1 MQNLWDKKAKTYT
14 RFDGNLNKFG
24 KELFSK
30 LDEFKINFQDKSI
43 LDVGCGTGVYSLYL
57 AKNAKVVTCL
67 DSSQEMLKC
76 LQNDAK
82 KFNITNINIINE
94 AFDEF
99 KNYDKF
105 DIAFLTMSPSLQDKT
120 SFDKFINLG
129 SQKIYL
135 NWNTPRY
142 SSLIEP
148 FLKHE
153 KKADYTT
160 TANELQ
166 KYLEIK
172 NIAYK
177 THIFHE
183 KRELKRDFNSA
194 YENILWHLEINK
206 INIQPTLVKDNLQK
220 IYKNDIIMETII
232 SEMKLLVF

>member
-14 RFDGNLNKFG
+14 RFDGNLSEFG

-30 LDEFKINFQDKSI
+30 LDEFNIDFKNKSI
-43 LDVGCGTGVYSLYL
+43 LDIGCGTGVYSLYL
-57 AKNAKVVTCL
+57 AKNAKFITCL
-67 DSSQEMLKC
+67 DSSQEMLKY

-94 AFDEF
+94 TFDEF
-99 KNYDKF
+99 KSNDKF

-129 SQKIYL
+129 NQKVYL
-135 NWNTPRY
+135 NWNIPRY

-148 FLKHE
+148 FLKNE
-153 KKADYTT
+153 RKANYVTI
-160 TANELQ
+160 ANELQ

-172 NIAYK
+172 DIAYK
-177 THIFHE
+177 MHIFHE

-206 INIQPTLVKDNLQK
+206 INIQPALIKDNLQK
-220 IYKNDIIMETII
+220 IYKNDIIIETVI